1 MSRRL
6 STMLTATILCTGA
19 LGCFS
24 FPSARKDT
32 KPLRTGEEVAKP
44 AEDAT
49 KKALEKDKNLVKYAS
64 SMDDQVGDKGK
75 VSIYAKPQGILYING
90 KATPHTTPTTMTIT
104 PGEHQ
109 IAVKFST
116 GQLSKAKRVRV
127 RANSRIKL
135 FFRDASASGK
145 DYKLFQQSTLP
156 MPGITGI
163 GRLKPQSAKFAKT
176 PPTVKDL
183 KTFTSDL
190 PGKGKLMVT
199 IRTTRGDLTCELFE
213 NKAPM
218 TVANFVGLGRGLKAW
233 TDPVSQ
239 NPKVGTPLYNGLQF
253 HRVIPEFM
261 IQTGDPLSKGTG
273 NPGYK
278 FADEFHPSLKHN
290 QPGILS
296 MANAGPKTNGSQFF
310 ITEVATPHLN
320 NRHTIFG
327 QCDNLPLIKAI
338 SRIGNSKTAMVKMSF
353 WRRN

>member
-6 STMLTATILCTGA
+6 PTMLTAAILCTGA

-49 KKALEKDKNLVKYAS
+49 KKALEEDKNLVKYAS

-75 VSIYAKPQGILYING
+75 VTIYSKPAGLLFING
-90 KATPHTTPTTMTIT
+90 KATPYKTPSTMEIT

-109 IAVKFST
+109 IAVKFNS
-116 GQLSKAKRVRV
+116 GKMSKAKRVRV

-135 FFRDASASGK
+135 FFSDSSASSN
-145 DYKLFQQSTLP
+145 DYKSFKQSTLP

-163 GRLKPQSAKFAKT
+163 GRLKPQLAKLAKT
-176 PPTVKDL
+176 PPTAKDL
-183 KTFTSDL
+183 KAFTRDL

-213 NKAPM
+213 SKAPM
-218 TVANFVGLGRGLKAW
+218 TVANFIGLGRGLKAW
-233 TDPVSQ
+233 TDPVTN
-239 NPKVGTPLYNGLQF
+239 NPRVGTPLYNGVKF
-253 HRVIPEFM
+253 HRVIPKFM
-261 IQTGDPLSKGTG
+261 IQTGDPMSKGNG

-278 FADEFHPSLKHN
+278 FADEFHPGAKHS
-290 QPGILS
+290 QAGILS
-296 MANAGPKTNGSQFF
+296 MANAGPGTNGSQFF
-310 ITEVATPHLN
+310 VTEVATPHLDG
-320 NRHTIFG
+320 RHTVFG

-338 SRIGNSKTAMVKMSF
+338 ARVGNSKTAMVKMSF